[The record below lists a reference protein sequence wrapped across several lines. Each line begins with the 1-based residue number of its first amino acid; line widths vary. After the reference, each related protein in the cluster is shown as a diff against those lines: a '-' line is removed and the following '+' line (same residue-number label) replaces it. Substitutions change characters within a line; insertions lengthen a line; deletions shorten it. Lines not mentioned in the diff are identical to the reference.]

1 MAKIG
6 VEAVPNRWSGNSKR
20 TVAES
25 GVGALKYASSRLRRT
40 KMAAAGISY
49 QLAIVYFGSRNWQ
62 SEKFEHYTNL
72 SFVTLYSTE
81 KLDNTDFLWPMD
93 LYFT

>member
-6 VEAVPNRWSGNSKR
+6 GEAVPNRWSGNSKR

-40 KMAAAGISY
+40 KMAAASIGD
-49 QLAIVYFGSRNWQ
+49 QLAIVRQVTSELSRAA
-62 SEKFEHYTNL
+62 
-72 SFVTLYSTE
+72 
-81 KLDNTDFLWPMD
+81 P
-93 LYFT
+93 